1 MSVMDTDIQWFIARD
16 GKQHGPLS
24 DAEIR
29 KLVELGHMR
38 PTDLIWRQGFPDWR
52 AAAAVFPMTAQA
64 AAAPK
69 PAPAPER
76 TAPAPSAQQPAGPS
90 PQPSF
95 ASQQRIEPTTG
106 RPKTGPRP
114 MVGAG
119 PAPVRP
125 PIESRSPSGVSS
137 PERRGTGRVFLVA
150 GLLLALIGGA
160 SWFGYQNRE
169 ALMSLAGPDRE
180 AAVPKTEPADAQ
192 PASTPAKADAAPKSS
207 FDAAAAAA
215 GSEQGL
221 PLVEKLEKR
230 PLWAA
235 LKQEFPDWYG
245 ERFKEAAKLSADGK
259 SELEVTQHLI
269 DGFVALRRQNADK
282 ALAASTVRHKE
293 LAAAFRDNLKKL
305 SEENAETCY
314 NFISKGES
322 SPAAVALMVDG
333 EKGKLLETQ
342 VLAVVAAIA
351 EGRKTPATHVA
362 PVKADYDALAAELG
376 RLGWTQADMQL
387 FADPKALAKAPHERV
402 CKMVQDW
409 FSAHLSIQDAGT
421 QERLLFETL
430 KPVIAG

>member
-1 MSVMDTDIQWFIARD
+1 
-16 GKQHGPLS
+16 L
-24 DAEIR
+24 
-29 KLVELGHMR
+29 
-38 PTDLIWRQGFPDWR
+38 
-52 AAAAVFPMTAQA
+52 
-64 AAAPK
+64 
-69 PAPAPER
+69 PE
-76 TAPAPSAQQPAGPS
+76 
-90 PQPSF
+90 
-95 ASQQRIEPTTG
+95 
-106 RPKTGPRP
+106 PR
-114 MVGAG
+114 GA
-119 PAPVRP
+119 
-125 PIESRSPSGVSS
+125 
-137 PERRGTGRVFLVA
+137 GRVFLVA

-169 ALMSLAGPDRE
+169 ALMSLAGTDR
-180 AAVPKTEPADAQ
+180 AATEPKTEPADAQ
-192 PASTPAKADAAPKSS
+192 PASTPAEPEAAPKSN
-207 FDAAAAAA
+207 FEVAAVA
-215 GSEQGL
+215 GSDL

-245 ERFKEAAKLSADGK
+245 ERLKEATKLSADGK

-293 LAAAFRDNLKKL
+293 LATAFRDNLKKL

-314 NFISKGES
+314 NFISKGEA
-322 SPAAVALMVDG
+322 SPAAVALMIDA
-333 EKGKLLETQ
+333 EKGKPLEAQ

-351 EGRKTPATHVA
+351 EGRKSPATHVA
-362 PVKADYDALAAELG
+362 PVKADYDVLAAELG